1 MPAPTLT
8 KSAPARLALTIKVKS
23 FDGASGTFTG
33 YLSTFG
39 NEDLVRDVVEAGA
52 FTKTLADAEA
62 KRAADSSPYLFP
74 ILWQHNP
81 TEPIGGFT
89 TMTEDEHGL
98 YVEGALD
105 MDIEQGRRAFSGL
118 SKGYIRSL
126 SIGYDVIRERW
137 AKALRYLVEIRLWEG
152 SVVTIPANPA
162 ATIGDVKGRSRMT
175 RKRTRAAK
183 PAPEGKARDFATI
196 FAQEAEADDLLEDL
210 DDLNEALCATLVGIL
225 MDLDVRQPGNEG
237 MQEAQARTSLAQ
249 FSDAVLGWL
258 ARAAQADVW
267 EEMVDTQT
275 QMAESMT
282 EYATEGPGYYGYMSA
297 RDEVL
302 AKMADVRAAKI
313 LADYPQ
319 TKAGRALSQA
329 NTDRI
334 TKALDTA
341 EAGHSQ
347 MADAIKDMRGLVS
360 DLAPSRNDPDTEDDD
375 TAKPGESS
383 QPDKKAAPPTETPEA
398 STSEHASALDAA
410 TLDSLR
416 ALSERITNA
425 LGSRA

>member
-8 KSAPARLALTIKVKS
+8 KSAPARLALTIKLKS
-23 FDGASGTFTG
+23 FDGAAGTFTG

-62 KRAADSSPYLFP
+62 KRAADGSPYLFP

-152 SVVTIPANPA
+152 SVVTIPANPS
-162 ATIGDVKGRSRMT
+162 ATVGDVKGQRTMP
-175 RKRTRAAK
+175 RKRTRVAK
-183 PAPEGKARDFATI
+183 PAPEGKARDFLTVLAT
-196 FAQEAEADDLLEDL
+196 EAEADDLIEDL
-210 DDLNEALCATLVGIL
+210 DDLGDALCMTLVGIL
-225 MDLDVRQPGNEG
+225 MDTTGSAEAP
-237 MQEAQARTSLAQ
+237 EAQARTSLGQ
-249 FSDAVLGWL
+249 FAEKVVEWL
-258 ARAAQADVW
+258 ARASQADVW
-267 EEMVDTQT
+267 ADMVASQAEMV
-275 QMAESMT
+275 ESMT
-282 EYATEGPGYYGYMSA
+282 EYATEGPRYYNGYMSA
-297 RDEVL
+297 TDEIMGKL
-302 AKMADVRAAKI
+302 ANVRAAKI
-313 LADYPQ
+313 LATYPE

-347 MADAIKDMRGLVS
+347 MAEAIKDMRGLVS
-360 DLAPSRNDPDTEDDD
+360 DLAPSRNDPDTQDDD

-383 QPDKKAAPPTETPEA
+383 PPDKKAAPPASTPEGVE
-398 STSEHASALDAA
+398 SEHASALDAG
-410 TLDSLR
+410 TLDDLR
-416 ALSERITNA
+416 QLSARITEA

>member
-62 KRAADSSPYLFP
+62 KRAADGSPYLFP

-162 ATIGDVKGRSRMT
+162 ATVGDVKGRSSMT
-175 RKRTRAAK
+175 RTRRQRHAK
-183 PAPEGKARDFATI
+183 PVEGQATKARDFLTVFAT
-196 FAQEAEADDLLEDL
+196 EAEAEDLLEDL
-210 DDLNEALCATLVGIL
+210 DDLGEALCMTLVGIL
-225 MDLDVRQPGNEG
+225 MDTTGSGEAP
-237 MQEAQARTSLAQ
+237 EAQARTSLGQ
-249 FSDAVLGWL
+249 FAEKVVEWL
-258 ARAAQADVW
+258 ARASQADVW
-267 EEMVDTQT
+267 ADMVASQAE
-275 QMAESMT
+275 MAESMT
-282 EYATEGPGYYGYMSA
+282 EYATDPPHYYGSYMSA
-297 RDEVL
+297 QDEIL
-302 AKMADVRAAKI
+302 GKLADVRAAKI
-313 LADYPQ
+313 LARYPE

-360 DLAPSRNDPDTEDDD
+360 DLAPSRNDPDTQDDD
-375 TAKPGESS
+375 TTKPGESS